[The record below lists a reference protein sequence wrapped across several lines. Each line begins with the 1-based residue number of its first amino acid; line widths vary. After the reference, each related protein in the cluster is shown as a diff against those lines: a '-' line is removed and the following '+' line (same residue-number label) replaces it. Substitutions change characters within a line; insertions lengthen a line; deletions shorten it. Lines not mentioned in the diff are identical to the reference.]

1 MLWEI
6 IITIFMA
13 LLVTGLFVFI
23 FIFVQNKIK
32 TVDENQTRL
41 LQDVKSEVDFQN
53 KQLQVQKAAIKDRQI
68 SDMLT
73 DQIVGK
79 LTTKQADI
87 LSGNV
92 PFDKLSFANY
102 SSIQTDGPHGLSMDG
117 MTTFDDMT
125 LRGKLCFGNVC
136 VSQEELSS
144 LNEFKQTVNDIK
156 TNYNTTLSNLFVST
170 SNTHLAMQA
179 NVMNTS
185 NLASQFASSIASFQS
200 TLGKNTSDIA
210 FNASNISTNM
220 SNIANMQISL
230 GTNTSNISDLYNRI
244 GTYSTQTSNL
254 ARSFTDSIA
263 SQNNRLD
270 DFNKTIGY
278 YEVNTSNLS
287 SKLTD
292 NVAIQNAKFDNINNN
307 YNILNTKF
315 DNINSNYDMQNQI
328 INTYD
333 RSTSNLISSNLIFK
347 EQIATLQNQNT
358 VVSEDSW
365 QNKILQ
371 QDQAI
376 LNLQNQYNTVVTE
389 DAWQNKILAS
399 LQQQDKIIMAEDIS
413 QNQMLSALQSQGKSN
428 ISVNNLQNRQLLSL
442 QAQGT
447 SNMVIDNAQ
456 SRAIALLLPPVSY
469 PPSALTSYS
478 TVIGS
483 NTYVTAA
490 STERNK
496 NLSWKAFDNKVSSD
510 PYMGWQTK
518 DGCYNGTTWVAI
530 TNPAFD
536 GFTPGDYSGEWISLT
551 LPFPIY
557 LKAYTI
563 QGDAVDWRI
572 YASLTPNVKS
582 SWTVVHTGMRTNPTY
597 AQSNTYTLNLTGP
610 YIKFVM
616 KIKRSKMAAGFGR
629 GCMKSIVYNGNPAQL
644 I

>member
-53 KQLQVQKAAIKDRQI
+53 RQLQVQKAAIKDGQI

-73 DQIVGK
+73 DQIVGN
-79 LTTKQADI
+79 LTKKQADT

-92 PFDKLSFANY
+92 PFDKLAFANY
-102 SSIQTDGPHGLSMDG
+102 ASIQPDGPHGLSIDG

-144 LNEFKQTVNDIK
+144 INEFKHTVNDIK

-170 SNTHLAMQA
+170 SKTNLDINMNA
-179 NVMNTS
+179 MNTS
-185 NLASQFASSIASFQS
+185 NLALQFASNIASFQS

-220 SNIANMQISL
+220 SSIANMQISL
-230 GTNTSNISDLYNRI
+230 GTNTSNISDIYKTI

-270 DFNKTIGY
+270 DFNRTMGY

-292 NVAIQNAKFDNINNN
+292 NVATQ
-307 YNILNTKF
+307 NTKF
-315 DNINSNYDMQNQI
+315 DNMVSNFNTSNANMQYTINSNYNLLNNI
-328 INTYD
+328 ISTYD
-333 RSTSNLISSNLIFK
+333 MKTSNLLSSNMTFK
-347 EQIATLQNQNT
+347 DQIASLQ
-358 VVSEDSW
+358 
-365 QNKILQ
+365 Q

-376 LNLQNQYNTVVTE
+376 LNLQNQYNTVITE
-389 DAWQNKILAS
+389 DTWQSKILAS
-399 LQQQDKIIMAEDIS
+399 LQQQDKIITAEDIW
-413 QNQMLSALQSQGKSN
+413 QNQMLSALQSQGTSNIVANDLQNKQLTSLQDQGTSN
-428 ISVNNLQNRQLLSL
+428 ISVNNLQNRQLS
-442 QAQGT
+442 
-447 SNMVIDNAQ
+447 S
-456 SRAIALLLPPVSY
+456 LLPPVTY

-478 TVIGS
+478 TVIGG
-483 NTYVTAA
+483 NTYVAAA
-490 STERNK
+490 STERTNT
-496 NLSWKAFDNKVSSD
+496 LRSWKAFDNKVSSD

-518 DGCYNGTTWVAI
+518 DGCYNGTTWVAT

-557 LKAYTI
+557 LKGYTI

-572 YASLTPNVKS
+572 YASLTPNVTS
-582 SWTVVHTGMRTNPTY
+582 SWTVVHTGARTNPTY

-629 GCMKSIVYNGNPAQL
+629 GCMKSIAYKGNPA
-644 I
+644 